1 MIIGDKLGAG
11 YFAEVR
17 FALDRKN
24 GEDVAVKIIDK
35 LKCRGK
41 ENMIEAEIRNDSSST
56 FLAELGTFYICYS
69 YPVGCNIKPALNH

>member
-1 MIIGDKLGAG
+1 MLKWPKEIQDRLIIGDKLGAG

-24 GEDVAVKIIDK
+24 GEDVAVKIIDR

-41 ENMIEAEIRNDSSST
+41 ENMIEAEIRNDSRNPLDVLNFRT
-56 FLAELGTFYICYS
+56 YDS
-69 YPVGCNIKPALNH
+69 YN

>member
-41 ENMIEAEIRNDSSST
+41 ENMIEAEIRIDSCST
-56 FLAELGTFYICYS
+56 F
-69 YPVGCNIKPALNH
+69 

>member
-1 MIIGDKLGAG
+1 MLKWPKEIQDRLIIGDKLGAG

-24 GEDVAVKIIDK
+24 GEDVAVKIIDR

-41 ENMIEAEIRNDSSST
+41 ENMIEAEIRNDSRNPLDVLNFRT
-56 FLAELGTFYICYS
+56 YDS
-69 YPVGCNIKPALNH
+69 YD

>member
-24 GEDVAVKIIDK
+24 GEDVAVKIIDR

-41 ENMIEAEIRNDSSST
+41 ENMIEAEIRNDSRNPLDVLNFRT
-56 FLAELGTFYICYS
+56 YDS
-69 YPVGCNIKPALNH
+69 YD

>member
-1 MIIGDKLGAG
+1 MLKWPKEIQDRLIIGDKLGAG

-24 GEDVAVKIIDK
+24 GEDVAVKIIDR

-41 ENMIEAEIRNDSSST
+41 D
-56 FLAELGTFYICYS
+56 
-69 YPVGCNIKPALNH
+69 V

>member
-1 MIIGDKLGAG
+1 MLKWPKEIQDRLIIGDKLGAG

-24 GEDVAVKIIDK
+24 GEDVAVKIIDR

-41 ENMIEAEIRNDSSST
+41 ENMIEAEIRNDSKNPLDVLNFRT
-56 FLAELGTFYICYS
+56 YDS
-69 YPVGCNIKPALNH
+69 YD

>member
-1 MIIGDKLGAG
+1 VLKWPKEIQDRLIIGDKLGAG

-24 GEDVAVKIIDK
+24 GEDVAVKIIDR

-41 ENMIEAEIRNDSSST
+41 ENMIEAEIRNDSRNPLDVLNFRT
-56 FLAELGTFYICYS
+56 YDS
-69 YPVGCNIKPALNH
+69 YD